1 MLEASTGHAYLIEVN
16 PRSTQVGHL
25 SLGAGHDLPAALY
38 AALSGKA
45 VPTSPKVT
53 EKDTVALFPQEW
65 IRDPESPFLRSA
77 YHDVPWE
84 EPELIQDCVSN
95 RRKTERLVLPVRT
108 KAGFGSLLPQTDLCS
123 RRRAAPLGWI
133 EEASE

>member
-1 MLEASTGHAYLIEVN
+1 MLEAGTGNAFLIEVN

-25 SLGAGHDLPAALY
+25 SMGAGHDLPAALY
-38 AALSGKA
+38 AALSGKS
-45 VPTSPKVT
+45 VQPSSKVT

-84 EPELIQDCVSN
+84 EPELIRDCVNS
-95 RRKTERLVLPVRT
+95 RRKQSHWYSRSHRKPASSAVRSS
-108 KAGFGSLLPQTDLCS
+108 KPIAASAGGRVVGLD
-123 RRRAAPLGWI
+123 
-133 EEASE
+133 